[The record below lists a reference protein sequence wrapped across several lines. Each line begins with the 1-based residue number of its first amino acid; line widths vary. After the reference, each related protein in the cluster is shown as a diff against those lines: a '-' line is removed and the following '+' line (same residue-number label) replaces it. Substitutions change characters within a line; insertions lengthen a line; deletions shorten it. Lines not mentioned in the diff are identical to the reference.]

1 MLLPV
6 SQVASLVDSL
16 NLTWVDKIYL
26 NAIPNDDLD
35 NTDSTVMLLQE
46 TDSSPAYLANSTFKG
61 LSMGVEIQIFYKVD
75 LADDFNPLEAELA
88 LMKGIKQ
95 AGWLIVSSQ
104 RHTIDPDTNQVT
116 KTIYVT
122 KNEMIKG
129 DI

>member
-16 NLTWVDKIYL
+16 NLTWLDKVYL
-26 NAIPNDDLD
+26 NEIPNEDLD

-46 TDSSPAYLANSTFKG
+46 TDSSPTYLANSTFKG
-61 LSMGVEIQIFYKVD
+61 LAMGVEIQIFYKID
-75 LADDFNPLEAELA
+75 LADDFNPLEAEIA
-88 LMKGIKQ
+88 LMKNLKE

-104 RHTIDPDTNQVT
+104 HHTTDPDTNQVT

-122 KNEMIKG
+122 KNEMI
-129 DI
+129 

>member
-16 NLTWVDKIYL
+16 NLTWLDKVYL
-26 NAIPNDDLD
+26 NAIPNEDLD

-61 LSMGVEIQIFYKVD
+61 LAMGVEIQIFYKVN
-75 LADDFNPLEAELA
+75 LADDFNPLEAEID
-88 LMKGIKQ
+88 LMKSLKV

-104 RHTIDPDTNQVT
+104 HHTTDPDTNQVI

-122 KNEMIKG
+122 KNEMI
-129 DI
+129 

>member
-16 NLTWVDKIYL
+16 NLTWLDKVYL
-26 NAIPNDDLD
+26 NAIPKEDLD
-35 NTDSTVMLLQE
+35 NTDITVMLLQE

-61 LSMGVEIQIFYKVD
+61 LAMGVEIQIFYKID
-75 LADDFNPLEAELA
+75 LADDFNPLEAEIA
-88 LMKGIKQ
+88 LMKSLKE

-104 RHTIDPDTNQVT
+104 HHTTDPNTNQVT

-122 KNEMIKG
+122 KNEMI
-129 DI
+129 

>member
-16 NLTWVDKIYL
+16 NLSWLDKVYL
-26 NAIPNDDLD
+26 NSIPNEDLD
-35 NTDSTVMLLQE
+35 NTDLTVMLLQE

-75 LADDFNPLEAELA
+75 LDDDFNQLETEIV
-88 LMKGIKQ
+88 LMKSFKE

-104 RHTIDPDTNQVT
+104 HHSIDPDTNQVT
-116 KTIYVT
+116 KTIYIA
-122 KNEMIKG
+122 KNEMI
-129 DI
+129 

>member
-6 SQVASLVDSL
+6 SQVASLVNAL
-16 NLTWVDKIYL
+16 NLTWLDKVYL
-26 NAIPNDDLD
+26 NAIPGEDLD

-61 LSMGVEIQIFYKVD
+61 LSMGVEIQIFYKVN
-75 LADDFNPLEAELA
+75 LEDDFNPLEAEIA
-88 LMKGIKQ
+88 LMKSLKQ

-104 RHTIDPDTNQVT
+104 HHTTDPDTNQVT

-122 KNEMIKG
+122 KNEMI
-129 DI
+129 

>member
-75 LADDFNPLEAELA
+75 LADDFNPLEAEIA
-88 LMKGIKQ
+88 LMKSLKE

-104 RHTIDPDTNQVT
+104 HHTTDPDTNQVT

-122 KNEMIKG
+122 KNEMI
-129 DI
+129 

>member
-16 NLTWVDKIYL
+16 NLSWLDKVYL
-26 NAIPNDDLD
+26 NEIPNEDLD
-35 NTDSTVMLLQE
+35 NTDLTVMLLQE

-61 LSMGVEIQIFYKVD
+61 LAMGVEIQIFYKID
-75 LADDFNPLEAELA
+75 LEDDFNPLEAEIA
-88 LMKGIKQ
+88 LMKSFKE

-104 RHTIDPDTNQVT
+104 HHTTDPDTNQVT

-122 KNEMIKG
+122 KNEI
-129 DI
+129 I

>member
-6 SQVASLVDSL
+6 SQVASLVNSL
-16 NLTWVDKIYL
+16 NLTWLDKVYL
-26 NAIPNDDLD
+26 NSIPKEDLD
-35 NTDSTVMLLQE
+35 NTDLTVMLLQE

-75 LADDFNPLEAELA
+75 LADDFNPLEAEIA
-88 LMKGIKQ
+88 LMKSLKE

-104 RHTIDPDTNQVT
+104 RHTTDPDTNQVT

-122 KNEMIKG
+122 KNEMI
-129 DI
+129 

>member
-16 NLTWVDKIYL
+16 NLGWLDKVYL
-26 NAIPNDDLD
+26 NEIPNEDLD
-35 NTDSTVMLLQE
+35 NTNSTVMLLQE
-46 TDSSPAYLANSTFKG
+46 TDSSPAYHANNTFKG
-61 LSMGVEIQIFYKVD
+61 LAMGVEIQIFYKDD
-75 LADDFNPLEAELA
+75 LEDDFNPMEAELA

>member
-16 NLTWVDKIYL
+16 NLTWLDKVYL
-26 NAIPNDDLD
+26 NAIPNEDLD
-35 NTDSTVMLLQE
+35 NTNLTVMLLQE

-61 LSMGVEIQIFYKVD
+61 LAMGVEVQIFYKVD
-75 LADDFNPLEAELA
+75 LADGFNPLEAEIA
-88 LMKGIKQ
+88 LMKSFKE

-104 RHTIDPDTNQVT
+104 HRTTDPDTNQVT

-122 KNEMIKG
+122 KNEMI
-129 DI
+129 

>member
-6 SQVASLVDSL
+6 SQVANLVDSL
-16 NLTWVDKIYL
+16 NLTWIDKVYL
-26 NAIPNDDLD
+26 NTIPKEDLD

-61 LSMGVEIQIFYKVD
+61 LAMGVEIQIFYKID
-75 LADDFNPLEAELA
+75 LANDFNPLEAEIA
-88 LMKGIKQ
+88 LMKSLKE

-104 RHTIDPDTNQVT
+104 HHTTDPDTNQVT

-122 KNEMIKG
+122 KNEMI
-129 DI
+129 